1 MPVSSDPP
9 SDPKPAAGEGFD
21 YADAPRV
28 EAGTTYTP
36 DVSAGPSSLPV
47 PIGPLRS
54 QLSLPRDEQPR
65 QSFWRRI
72 KMRRRAADDA
82 GSSEQGS
89 TRLAAIEQQL
99 EQLDANLQSQLESLN
114 TRLEEVWESEE
125 QLSHLA
131 DIQEKLDRLAEQ
143 QFNLSLSV
151 ASLKS
156 TLGWLAALVVVAAG
170 AAIALKF
177 FL

>member
-1 MPVSSDPP
+1 
-9 SDPKPAAGEGFD
+9 
-21 YADAPRV
+21 
-28 EAGTTYTP
+28 
-36 DVSAGPSSLPV
+36 
-47 PIGPLRS
+47 
-54 QLSLPRDEQPR
+54 
-65 QSFWRRI
+65 
-72 KMRRRAADDA
+72 MRRRAADDA

-99 EQLDANLQSQLESLN
+99 EQLDANLQAQLESLN

-170 AAIALKF
+170 AEIALKF